1 MLSPHHGT
9 IKSVSWIHVMTLLA
23 LLVPTIGPKIRKIG
37 TGPNNFASIRVGI
50 LHFTPK
56 NVQGR
61 KQETYIDT
69 LCQMTQAR
77 INQHNYMGHYMSM
90 LYVRAIAAHFSTMN
104 SSVAGLCN
112 FGIWEDLQAPTGCLA
127 QINDIWGSATLTG
140 NLRSVTLVLGYSCW
154 MQTCPGHQVMRMR
167 MRRMT
172 MTMTMTMTIT
182 MTITM
187 TDEDEDG
194 DGDDDGD
201 DEDDGD
207 DDADGGDDDD
217 DDAEA
222 DDDDDELMM
231 MMMMMML
238 MLTVVMMMM
247 MLRLMMMVM
256 MVMMMMVIE

>member
-1 MLSPHHGT
+1 
-9 IKSVSWIHVMTLLA
+9 MT

-37 TGPNNFASIRVGI
+37 TGSNNFASIRVGI

-140 NLRSVTLVLGYSCW
+140 NLRRVTLVLGYSCW

-167 MRRMT
+167 MRRMA
-172 MTMTMTMTIT
+172 MTMTIT

-194 DGDDDGD
+194 DGDDD

-207 DDADGGDDDD
+207 DDEDDDDDGDDEDDDGDDDDEDFDDFDNDDDNNGYDDDDGGDDDDD

-222 DDDDDELMM
+222 DDDDGDDGDDDDDSD
-231 MMMMMML
+231 
-238 MLTVVMMMM
+238 
-247 MLRLMMMVM
+247 
-256 MVMMMMVIE
+256 